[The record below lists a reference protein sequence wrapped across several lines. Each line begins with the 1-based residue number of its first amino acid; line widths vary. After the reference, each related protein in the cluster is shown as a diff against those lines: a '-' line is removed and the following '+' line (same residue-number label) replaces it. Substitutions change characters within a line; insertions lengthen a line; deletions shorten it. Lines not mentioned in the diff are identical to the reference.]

1 MIAKRLQQP
10 NTQKPQESPVSNTLE
25 NKADLVR
32 LFELLAK
39 IDRRVNA
46 TGSYET
52 QNNGNPNNTNQAC

>member
-1 MIAKRLQQP
+1 MVAEHLQQP
-10 NTQKPQESPVSNTLE
+10 NSSIQQVKAVSNTLD

-32 LFELLAK
+32 LFELLIK

-52 QNNGNPNNTNQAC
+52 QNNRNTDSTNKTK